1 MHTALPDII
10 KPLQTNI
17 NEGSISP
24 LNSIIGSDTLPQ
36 SAKASELLQCAV
48 CYGKTEIA
56 EELIKKGVPLDAP
69 PKTLSMPNIESN
81 SNSGYIEAPYI
92 IQATAKGH
100 LGMIQCLCK
109 HKRSLNELG
118 HIGFSP
124 KFHNS
129 IITNCLGAAAF
140 HGHTHIVKW
149 ILSNSKE
156 LTDSLQIQCKE
167 EYNER
172 AELNGFTPI
181 LLGIVGRGDTDM
193 VRLFM
198 ENDIKW
204 NSSDVCGGSLVHACV
219 EYDKI
224 DILKFL
230 ISPKIGMNPFK
241 KNEQVYS

>member
-10 KPLQTNI
+10 KPLQNNI
-17 NEGSISP
+17 IEGTIMQ
-24 LNSIIGSDTLPQ
+24 LNSIRGSDILPQ
-36 SAKASELLQCAV
+36 STKASELLQCAI

-56 EELIKKGVPLDAP
+56 EDLIKKGVPLDAP
-69 PKTLSMPNIESN
+69 PKTISIPNIESN
-81 SNSGYIEAPYI
+81 STSGYIEAPYV

-109 HKRSLNELG
+109 HGRALNETG

-124 KFHNS
+124 KYHNS

-140 HGHTHIVKW
+140 HGYNHIVKW
-149 ILSNSKE
+149 ILSNPKE
-156 LTDSLQIQCKE
+156 MTDLLHIQCKE
-167 EYNER
+167 VYKES
-172 AELNGFTPI
+172 AELSGFNPI

-193 VRLFM
+193 VRAFI

-219 EYDKI
+219 EYDKL

-241 KNEQVYS
+241 KNEQVYR